1 MGVNLFVRKTF
12 SAKDLKKQLNK
23 TFNPKIKVLKTD
35 KTLGNTIAKEWGTA
49 VTRFVPRSICK
60 TGGHLQDFVVSDS
73 RVIWRRPARNNEPL
87 YNITIGD
94 EIANRLY
101 EGPIKGKFRVRESG
115 STSYGPHE
123 PQPHWDDCVRPG
135 TDDWNEFVV
144 RITPTIKEWMK
155 NNG

>member
-12 SAKDLKKQLNK
+12 SAKDLKKQLNE
-23 TFNPKIKVLKTD
+23 TLNPKIKALKTD
-35 KTLGNTIAKEWGTA
+35 KTLGNAIAKEWGTA
-49 VTRFVPRSICK
+49 VTRFVPRSVYD
-60 TGGHLQDFVVSDS
+60 GHHLQDFVVSDS
-73 RVIWRRPARNNEPL
+73 RVVWRRPARNNELL
-87 YNITIGD
+87 YGIAKGD

-101 EGPIKGKFRVRESG
+101 EGPIKGEFKARTSG
-115 STSYGPHE
+115 STSYGPHK